1 MNLALSEKKVREH
14 CRTNAVEVSALEE
27 LPGGGVRLVCASGE
41 GAALLRNLL
50 KKKLIASDVERTRLR
65 SDRPLWSSRDG

>member
-1 MNLALSEKKVREH
+1 MNLSLSEKKVREH

-41 GAALLRNLL
+41 GAALLRGLL
-50 KKKLIASDVERTRLR
+50 KNKLIGDDAKRTRIR
-65 SDRPLWSSRDG
+65 PDGPLW